1 MSKRCQ
7 SCGIPL
13 HKDPAGGGSEADG
26 TRSTTYCSY
35 CFSNGKFIHP
45 DFNVEQMQQLCIE
58 QLNKRGM
65 PRFMGWIFTR
75 ELPRLE
81 RWKS

>member
-35 CFSNGKFIHP
+35 CFSNGKFIIRIS
-45 DFNVEQMQQLCIE
+45 MS
-58 QLNKRGM
+58 NKC
-65 PRFMGWIFTR
+65 
-75 ELPRLE
+75 
-81 RWKS
+81 SNCASSN